1 MGSGGSVDQ
10 GGSDAQDFRLEEQK
24 RMQGVGLNS
33 AQRAFARNIT
43 AAQQLESRNR
53 TARPMFP
60 TPTSGLLAGIGAMSR
75 ANIANT
81 LRKQSTTAKPVTMDD
96 GRVVGV
102 VSKSGQYS
110 GRTDF
115 NPKATGD
122 SSDGDSL
129 QPPIMDEEI
138 KDKPSQVL
146 DSVSSSGLVRTGR
159 NAGGGRRGSNAKRN
173 VSLVN
178 FSSLGYRR

>member
-1 MGSGGSVDQ
+1 M
-10 GGSDAQDFRLEEQK
+10 
-24 RMQGVGLNS
+24 
-33 AQRAFARNIT
+33 
-43 AAQQLESRNR
+43 
-53 TARPMFP
+53 
-60 TPTSGLLAGIGAMSR
+60 
-75 ANIANT
+75 ANI
-81 LRKQSTTAKPVTMDD
+81 LRSQSTTAKPVTMDN
-96 GRVVGV
+96 GLVVGV

-110 GRTDF
+110 GRPDF

-122 SSDGDSL
+122 SPDGDSL

-159 NAGGGRRGSNAKRN
+159 NAGGGGRRGSNAKRN